1 MMCSLQTS
9 AKLPLSRVVEEWYFA
24 INSETDNAD
33 DAITRLRTLLV
44 AVIERQRV
52 NINLYSVIE

>member
-52 NINLYSVIE
+52 NIFIQ